1 MSGGTPVAEALR
13 SELSQRSVGD
23 IRHAQP
29 RPPLRHRAR
38 KWFGKHGG
46 VGFGILVIGMLYA
59 PLALLV
65 LFSFND
71 SIVCSFPWR
80 GFTLRWYSEAVSNG
94 NVLSALK
101 NSVLVASIVAPVSL
115 ILGTLA
121 AYPITRFHF
130 RFKGAVSGLI
140 AAPIAVPWEITG
152 VAALI
157 YFVRV
162 LHMSPSKTT
171 VILAQ
176 IVVTIPL
183 VMLIMAAS
191 LARFQRVLEE
201 AARDLGASRL
211 QVFRYIILPHV
222 APSLIASGLLAF
234 SWSINNFEI
243 SFFNGGFDL
252 LMPVWAYSTLRHAVN
267 LPIVNAVGTLVSAA
281 EVLLI
286 ACAYV
291 IATSRS
297 GARTAKEKME
307 VFMGEVG

>member
-1 MSGGTPVAEALR
+1 M
-13 SELSQRSVGD
+13 
-23 IRHAQP
+23 
-29 RPPLRHRAR
+29 RPPLEDLPGVAALPRERTRRPLPGRLSRAVTR
-38 KWFGKHGG
+38 HGG
-46 VGFGILVIGMLYA
+46 VVFAFVFV
-59 PLALLV
+59 ALLYV
-65 LFSFND
+65 PLLVLALFSFND

-80 GFTLRWYSEAVSNG
+80 GFTLKWYAEALG
-94 NVLSALK
+94 DENVVTAIR
-101 NSVLVASIVAPVSL
+101 NSLVVAAVVAPLSVV
-115 ILGTLA
+115 LGTLA
-121 AYPITRFHF
+121 AYPVTRFDF
-130 RFKGAVSGLI
+130 RFRGLASGLI

-157 YFVRV
+157 YFVRI
-162 LHMSPSKTT
+162 LHWTPSWGT

-176 IVVTIPL
+176 TVVTVPL
-183 VMLIMAAS
+183 VMLIMAAA
-191 LARFQRVLEE
+191 LARFRKELEE

-211 QVFRYIILPHV
+211 QVFRHVILPQV
-222 APSLIASGLLAF
+222 APSLVASGLLAF
-234 SWSINNFEI
+234 SWSFNNFEI